1 MVAFVKHFQGLWRL
15 GRERRPTRQTLE
27 HDRTQTP
34 QVRFGIVLKGH
45 DHFGSLKQRKCLK
58 NIYVLQN
65 SAGDKKEDPN
75 DSGYNRLTMY
85 IGEPQSVA
93 AMTPS

>member
-1 MVAFVKHFQGLWRL
+1 MLKKYICITKH
-15 GRERRPTRQTLE
+15 
-27 HDRTQTP
+27 
-34 QVRFGIVLKGH
+34 
-45 DHFGSLKQRKCLK
+45 
-58 NIYVLQN
+58 